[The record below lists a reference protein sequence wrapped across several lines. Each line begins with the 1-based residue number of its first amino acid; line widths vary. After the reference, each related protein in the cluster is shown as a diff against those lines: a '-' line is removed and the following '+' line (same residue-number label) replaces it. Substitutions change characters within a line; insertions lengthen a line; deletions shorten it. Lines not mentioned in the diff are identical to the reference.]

1 MERKLSLEECGSAAG
16 IQVIIDE
23 VGKAGGEVVLSAM
36 ELVLD
41 RGLILRSGVEL
52 CGQGEQTVLV
62 KGPGKVNPLSGY
74 HNYGMCDVPLVSAEG
89 LEVGMAVSVHDGR
102 SHGGFVETF
111 VTITWIDGD

>member
-23 VGKAGGEVVLSAM
+23 VGKAGGEVVLPAM

-52 CGQGEQTVLV
+52 
-62 KGPGKVNPLSGY
+62 
-74 HNYGMCDVPLVSAEG
+74 
-89 LEVGMAVSVHDGR
+89 
-102 SHGGFVETF
+102 
-111 VTITWIDGD
+111 